1 MEDRKDSLTWEN
13 ECRLPEQK
21 KQKGKRSKV
30 RMAAAMTL
38 TVAAVAAI
46 MSFVVVPYA
55 RKWMEDKNARKLSEE
70 TVTREEIRKELQQ
83 LADESAFQ
91 VMVNTAPVSLDGKTA
106 DLCLINSVANRYDME
121 MIIQTQ
127 DGQEIFQSD
136 ILPPGGQVLVGRL
149 TEELEPGSYP
159 AVAVAYA
166 VDRETGERTGNIM
179 VDLVLTVQDYETPDT
194 VREQ

>member
-38 TVAAVAAI
+38 TVAAITLSLVI
-46 MSFVVVPYA
+46 VPYA

-106 DLCLINSVANRYDME
+106 DLCLINSVANCYDME
-121 MIIQTQ
+121 IIIQTQ

-149 TEELEPGSYP
+149 TGELEPGSYP

-179 VDLVLTVQDYETPDT
+179 VDLVLTVQDHETPDT

>member
-1 MEDRKDSLTWEN
+1 MEEKKESLTWEN

-21 KQKGKRSKV
+21 KKKRKRSKV
-30 RMAAAMTL
+30 RMAAAMIL
-38 TVAAVAAI
+38 TVAAITLSLVI
-46 MSFVVVPYA
+46 VPYA

-106 DLCLINSVANRYDME
+106 DLCLINSVANHYDME

-149 TEELEPGSYP
+149 TRELEPGSYP

-179 VDLVLTVQDYETPDT
+179 VDLVLTVQDHETPDT

>member
-38 TVAAVAAI
+38 TVAAITLSLVI
-46 MSFVVVPYA
+46 VPYA
-55 RKWMEDKNARKLSEE
+55 RKWKEDKNARKLSEE
-70 TVTREEIRKELQQ
+70 TITREEIRKELQQ
-83 LADESAFQ
+83 LTDESAFQ

-179 VDLVLTVQDYETPDT
+179 VDLVLTVQDHETPDT